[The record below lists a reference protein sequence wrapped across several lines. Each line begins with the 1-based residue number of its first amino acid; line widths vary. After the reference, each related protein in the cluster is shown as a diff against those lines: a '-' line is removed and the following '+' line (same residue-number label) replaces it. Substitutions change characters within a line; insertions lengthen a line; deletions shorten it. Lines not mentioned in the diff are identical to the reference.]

1 MYSPAARLADPATK
15 LKGMFAR
22 TVCAAPQFTA
32 RVNIAPHASNRIAA
46 PVFITASS
54 RTRRTKEAIR
64 LPALRQ
70 NRHWV
75 IWGRRSLSIWEKALC
90 LNVSTPARCDRA
102 SPRHPI
108 QWDRNYLLG

>member
-75 IWGRRSLSIWEKALC
+75 IWGAQVIEHMGESSVSERFSSRQMRSGVA
-90 LNVSTPARCDRA
+90 PA
-102 SPRHPI
+102 PYPM
-108 QWDRNYLLG
+108 G